1 MRRIDSVDF
10 VVGIFMGLLMGVFF
24 TNIWFDFLIQSGR
37 YPYGEKTYI
46 CAEVVDE

>member
-10 VVGIFMGLLMGVFF
+10 VFGIFIGLLMGVFF
-24 TNIWFDFLIQSGR
+24 TRICYDFLIQNGR

-46 CAEVVDE
+46 CAEIVDE